1 MKFKF
6 FNKKACPQKPVAS
19 EQSADKLGDFEICIH
34 CGKQTSVLRST
45 PIELRK
51 GFIAGCG
58 QLCSD
63 CTRAMELETHNPDF
77 RTSNREMQALL
88 SVCSEDEQ

>member
-1 MKFKF
+1 MKFRF
-6 FNKKACPQKPVAS
+6 FKRKEKPQSLAIDGHPAEIS
-19 EQSADKLGDFEICIH
+19 EDFEFCIH
-34 CGKQTSVLRST
+34 CGRQTSVLRST
-45 PIELRK
+45 PIDLRK

-58 QLCSD
+58 QLCGD

-88 SVCSEDEQ
+88 LVCSEDEQ